1 MSLSKNTHLTSSEM
15 IKKGSFFTP
24 EHISSLVFNY
34 VKPILKDDDVIV
46 DFGAGYGAFEL
57 AFQSV
62 TNQIITTDIDET
74 SLIELKKTFPSIHT
88 IFENSL
94 INIDRKKYCTENQ
107 NLISIGNPPYN
118 DTTSIY
124 KKGEKGEN
132 HCDPVL
138 KARDLG
144 ISFLKLY
151 AELQSAYVCV
161 LHPLAYLIKKS
172 NFKSLG
178 QFKDNYK
185 LTKATIFSS
194 LEFESIKKGNSAF
207 PVVAAFYER
216 TENGMDFDYIS
227 NFSFDIL
234 NSSSKFRLNDYDTID
249 GKIPKYPDKE
259 NYYYEGLQF
268 YTLRDIN
275 ALKRNATFIDGFCAN
290 GIKVTL
296 ENLYQYAWLEYFK
309 ATFNPVENGYIFGNL
324 SPLYD
329 KAIETTEK
337 KKELIRYVWDNKP
350 IIQKYFTYE
359 TLSEY
364 YGDF

>member
-1 MSLSKNTHLTSSEM
+1 MSLSKNDHLSSSEM

-24 EHISSLVFNY
+24 EHISSIVFNY
-34 VKPILKDDDVIV
+34 LINEIKKEDVIV
-46 DFGAGYGAFEL
+46 DFGAGYGAFE
-57 AFQSV
+57 QSFNSV
-62 TNQIITTDIDET
+62 SDQIVATDIDET
-74 SLIELKKTFPSIHT
+74 SLLELKKHFPNINTIH
-88 IFENSL
+88 ENSL
-94 INIDRKKYCTENQ
+94 ININRNKYCNPDQ
-107 NLISIGNPPYN
+107 RLIAIGNPPYN

-132 HCDPVL
+132 TCDLSV

-151 AELQSAYVCV
+151 SELGASFVCV

-178 QFKDNYK
+178 QFKDHYK
-185 LTKATIFSS
+185 LLSATIFSS

-216 TENGMDFDYIS
+216 NENGMNFEYIS
-227 NFSFDIL
+227 DFYFDIL
-234 NSSSKFRLNDYDTID
+234 NSTSKFRLSDYETID

-259 NYYYEGLQF
+259 NLYYEGLQF

-275 ALKRNATFIDGFCAN
+275 ALKRNATFIDGFCSN
-290 GIKVTL
+290 GIKVTI

-309 ATFNPVENGYIFGNL
+309 ASFNPSENGYIFGNL

-329 KAIETTEK
+329 KSIETSDK

-350 IIQKYFTYE
+350 LIQKYFSYGE
-359 TLSEY
+359 LSKY
-364 YGDF
+364 YGEF